1 MSKKRVDRTAKDED
15 QRLYR
20 DYFNITDMYL
30 IQYNYDPEKKGANK
44 SGYIIFID
52 YDYDIDYVD
61 LRDNNKN
68 ASEISR
74 AIAKL
79 QRAEAVPTKHL
90 PEDIQLEFKRSL
102 GIGYIH
108 ALNEQFED
116 IPAIIDNAQK
126 YLKERNREFSRWLF
140 LSSGCPAAIVAFLAG
155 FVMYMNGYLNPW
167 FFGIVF
173 CTLGA
178 FVSIWVRY
186 GKINN
191 SGFGGLKLHILECYS
206 RIIIGVIFSLIA
218 MVAIKCHIILPYIA
232 DNKEILAFI
241 LVSFIASFSE
251 RFIPSVLEK
260 ITKDNDNN
268 ESNEA

>member
-1 MSKKRVDRTAKDED
+1 MNKKKVDKTAKDDD
-15 QRLYR
+15 QKLYR

-30 IQYNYDPEKKGANK
+30 IQYSYDPEKKGADK

-52 YDYDIDYVD
+52 YDYDLDYVD
-61 LRDNNKN
+61 LRNDKEN

-79 QRAEAVPTKHL
+79 QCAEAVPTKHL
-90 PEDIQLEFKRSL
+90 PEDVQLEFKRSL

-108 ALNEQFED
+108 ALNKQFED
-116 IPAIIDNAQK
+116 IPEIIDNAHK

-140 LSSGCPAAIVAFLAG
+140 LSSGCPAAIVAFLVG
-155 FVMYMNGYLNPW
+155 FLMYIYGYLNPW
-167 FFGIVF
+167 FFGVVF
-173 CTLGA
+173 GTLGA
-178 FVSIWVRY
+178 FVSIWIRY

-191 SGFGGLKLHILECYS
+191 SGFGGWKLHILECYS

-218 MVAIKCHIILPYIA
+218 MVAIRCHIILPSIA
-232 DNKEILAFI
+232 ENDELLAFI

-251 RFIPSVLEK
+251 RFIPSILEQ
-260 ITKDNDNN
+260 ITKDDANN
-268 ESNEA
+268 GTKV